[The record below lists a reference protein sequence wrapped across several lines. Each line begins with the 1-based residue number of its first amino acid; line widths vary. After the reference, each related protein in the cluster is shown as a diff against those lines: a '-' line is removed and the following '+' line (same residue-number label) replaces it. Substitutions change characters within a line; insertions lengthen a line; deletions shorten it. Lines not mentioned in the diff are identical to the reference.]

1 MWGKGRDRRG
11 RQVLDLV
18 GLRDTQTSWRAVGSC
33 HCYSFTQGRG
43 RGAPLSRAGAQL
55 GLLCAQG
62 RECSRPG
69 QVGPPFAPLPS
80 GGDTRRGCLG
90 AAQGSLW
97 NCCGARR
104 GKVGEEARGTE
115 RRQRWGRGLAPSSKE
130 GPSPPRGPEDP
141 ALSLPHLLS
150 SEQDGIAPGL
160 FQPLALILHPPL
172 SPASQFRGFL
182 AFWVCEG
189 VGRPSE
195 KGRWRHKRG
204 SAVVAPVWGR
214 PHRRHLGIPGPILP
228 SSLLSRRTPSPAGS
242 SGPRGT
248 HYHHLGCPGLPWE
261 RSRGSPLSPPRA
273 SAAGDVPRL
282 RGASALC
289 SRAPGL
295 ANCTISAASGRPAGR
310 GGQAVGEAGSG
321 RGRRAA
327 SPLSPT
333 PRVLAAQPASTCAV
347 HLIYC

>member
-1 MWGKGRDRRG
+1 MWGTGEGGRCWIWWAFGRRRPPGG
-11 RQVLDLV
+11 RWGVVTVIPLHRGGDGEPHLAGLGPSQVF
-18 GLRDTQTSWRAVGSC
+18 C
-33 HCYSFTQGRG
+33 
-43 RGAPLSRAGAQL
+43 APKAGNA
-55 GLLCAQG
+55 
-62 RECSRPG
+62 PG
-69 QVGPPFAPLPS
+69 QVRSGHRSLPCPQAETPAEAAWALLKAASGTAVGPGEGRWARRHGEPRGGR
-80 GGDTRRGCLG
+80 GGDVAWHHLPR
-90 AAQGSLW
+90 
-97 NCCGARR
+97 
-104 GKVGEEARGTE
+104 K
-115 RRQRWGRGLAPSSKE
+115 GRV
-130 GPSPPRGPEDP
+130 PPRGPEDP

-295 ANCTISAASGRPAGR
+295 ANCTISAASGRPVGR
-310 GGQAVGEAGSG
+310 GGQVVGEAGSG
-321 RGRRAA
+321 WGRRAA